1 MAHYA
6 KVVNGR
12 VINVIVAD
20 AEFIN
25 SDDPSVRESL
35 GDKDSWIKT
44 SYNTHGGKH
53 YAPNSWDEDDKPQLR
68 YNMAEVGGYYD
79 KDNDAFY
86 GPQPYPSWILDRGF
100 KWQAPKAIPTT
111 GQVGGYKWD
120 EDKVDWVKV
129 KPIQPYPSW
138 TYNAEHFEWEP
149 PVLKPL
155 DGKKYKWNDDEQK
168 WIEISEEEY
177 NNRYE
182 EPYQGKP
189 NINKGY

>member
-53 YAPNSWDEDDKPQLR
+53 YAPNSWDEDDKPALR
-68 YNMAEVGGYYD
+68 MNFAEVGGYYD

-86 GPQPYPSWILDRGF
+86 GPQPYPSWVLDEGYQ
-100 KWQAPKAIPTT
+100 WQPPKAMPTT
-111 GQVGGYKWD
+111 GQVGGWRWD
-120 EDKVDWVKV
+120 ENKVDWVKA
-129 KPIQPYPSW
+129 KPVQPYPSW
-138 TYNAEHFEWEP
+138 TYNEEKMEWIP
-149 PVLKPL
+149 PAGYEKPL
-155 DGKKYKWNDDEQK
+155 DGKKYKWFEADMKWKERNDPNYPDSHVK
-168 WIEISEEEY
+168 PGTV
-177 NNRYE
+177 YE
-182 EPYQGKP
+182 D
-189 NINKGY
+189 